1 MRALL
6 PTVGAGV
13 LLLAALPPRLAAAKD
28 EPPALNLAG
37 TWRFNPEQSDD
48 IREKMREAGG
58 GRFGGRGGPGGRG
71 PGGGGMGG
79 GFGGGGR
86 RGGGGRGPG
95 GRGPGGDGPG
105 GGEPGSGGEGRR
117 GGGMMRPATELTI
130 TQPTGE
136 VHITEK
142 DGRDRHLTV
151 DGKSHKSE
159 NGMEETKA
167 HWSEDGLVVESKR
180 DNGRKNKETMRLSAD
195 GKQLVVALE
204 LDTPF
209 GRTVKV
215 RRVYDRAE
223 AAVPPPPSGDASS
236 APPASAE
243 PPAPAAPAAPE
254 TRP

>member
-1 MRALL
+1 MRPLL
-6 PTVGAGV
+6 PTLGASV
-13 LLLAALPPRLAAAKD
+13 LALAALAPRLATAKG
-28 EPPALNLAG
+28 EAPALNLAG

-48 IREKMREAGG
+48 MREKMREAGG

-79 GFGGGGR
+79 GFGGGR
-86 RGGGGRGPG
+86 RGGGGGRGPG

-105 GGEPGSGGEGRR
+105 GGEPGGEGRR
-117 GGGMMRPATELTI
+117 GGMMRPATELTI
-130 TQPTGE
+130 TQPTGQ

-142 DGRDRHLTV
+142 DGRDRQLAV

-180 DNGRKNKETMRLSAD
+180 DNGRKSKETMRLSAD
-195 GKQLVVALE
+195 GTQLMVALE

-209 GRTVKV
+209 GSAVKV

-223 AAVPPPPSGDASS
+223 ADAPPPPAEGASAAPP

-243 PPAPAAPAAPE
+243 PPAPAAPE